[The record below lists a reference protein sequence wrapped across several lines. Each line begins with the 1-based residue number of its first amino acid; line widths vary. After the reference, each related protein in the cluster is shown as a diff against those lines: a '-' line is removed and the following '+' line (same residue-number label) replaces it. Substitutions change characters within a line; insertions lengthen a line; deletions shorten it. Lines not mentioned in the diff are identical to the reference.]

1 MSGRPEPQIPRRS
14 LDPLFR
20 PRSVAV
26 IGASAAAGRI
36 GNTLMRNLLRNP
48 FGGTVYPVNPKRR
61 SIQGVFAYPTL
72 QAVPEAV
79 DLAVIATPAATV
91 PDQVRACVDY
101 GAKTAIVIS
110 AGFSE
115 LGAEGR
121 ALERQVREIARGKL
135 RLIGPNCLGV
145 IVPPANLNASFAADM
160 ALAGNVA
167 LLSQSGAVCTSILD
181 WSRSVNVGFS
191 AFVSVG
197 AMMDVDFAAL
207 IDYFGDDPGTRSIV
221 LYMESIGG
229 AAESGAVRSFL
240 SAARAVARTKPI
252 IVVKAG
258 RHEAAAKAAASHTGA
273 LAGSDAVFD
282 AALRRVGVLRVQ
294 SIRDLFN
301 MAEILAMQPEPKGP
315 ALAIVTN
322 AGGPGVMATDA
333 LMSEDGALAELDP
346 ATKSALDEFLP
357 PYWSHANPI
366 DILGDAT
373 PERYRRA
380 VEICARDPNV
390 QGLLILLAPQAMTDP
405 TDTARQL
412 AGFARVEGK
421 PVLASWMGGAGV
433 RGGREVLQAA
443 GLPTFDTPEAAVRAF
458 LHLVRYRRA
467 QQLLYEAPTAV
478 PDFRPDADTVREI
491 IKRARGEGRRL
502 LTEAEAK
509 GLLTAYGVPVVLT
522 VPASTAE
529 EAVAAAER
537 IDFPVVLKLLST
549 TITHKT
555 DAGGVQL
562 NLCDAAAVRRAFDAI
577 EQAATQ
583 YAATHALP
591 SETAFAGVTVQ
602 PMIRGEGFELIL
614 GSSVDPQ
621 FGPVILFGAGGV
633 LVEVV
638 KDSSLGLPP
647 LSRTL
652 ARRLIERTTI
662 FKALQGVRGRRAAD
676 LESLET
682 LLVRFSQAV
691 ADLPEVQ
698 EIDINPLLTGPEQVI
713 ALDARVLLTAE
724 GSHSPGLAILP
735 YPNQYSVPFRLS
747 DGAEVTIRVIRPED
761 EPLIIEHHALLSEQ
775 SIRRRFFGMVKYL
788 SRDRLIRL
796 CHLDYNRE
804 MALVAVQESAIG
816 PHILGVSRYSCEP
829 ETGAAEF
836 AVVVSDPNQ
845 GRGLG
850 HQLMERLIAVARDR
864 GVKRLT
870 GLVLGE
876 NTPMLDLLG
885 HLGFKTASAEDP
897 TMVEAVLDL

>member
-1 MSGRPEPQIPRRS
+1 MPRTTHPPGRS

-26 IGASAAAGRI
+26 IGASATPGRI
-36 GNTLMRNLLRNP
+36 GNTLMRNLLGNP
-48 FGGTVYPVNPKRR
+48 FGGTVYPVNPKQH
-61 SIQGVFAYPTL
+61 SVQGVLAYPNM

-91 PDQVRACVDY
+91 PEQVRACVEA
-101 GAKTAIVIS
+101 GAKSAIVIS

-121 ALERQVREIARGKL
+121 ALERQVRDITRGKL
-135 RLIGPNCLGV
+135 RLVGPNCLGV
-145 IVPPANLNASFAADM
+145 IYPPGNLNASFAADM
-160 ALAGNVA
+160 ALPGSVA

-197 AMMDVDFAAL
+197 AMVDVDFAAL

-221 LYMESIGG
+221 LYMESVGD
-229 AAESGAVRSFL
+229 VRSFL

-282 AALRRVGVLRVQ
+282 AALRRAGVLRVD

-301 MAEILAMQPEPKGP
+301 MAAILAMQPQPKGP
-315 ALAIVTN
+315 ALGIITN

-333 LMSEDGALAELDP
+333 LMAEGGTLAELGP
-346 ATKSALDEFLP
+346 ETRTALDKILP
-357 PYWSHANPI
+357 AFWSHANPI

-373 PERYRRA
+373 PERYRQA
-380 VEICARDPNV
+380 VEICAKDPNI

-405 TDTARQL
+405 AETAKL
-412 AGFARVEGK
+412 LTPFAHIEGK
-421 PVLASWMGGAGV
+421 PVLASWMGGDAV
-433 RGGREVLQAA
+433 RPGRVVLQQA
-443 GLPTFDTPEAAVRAF
+443 GLPTFDTPEAVIRAF
-458 LHLVRYRRA
+458 LHMVRYRHA
-467 QQLLYEAPTAV
+467 QEWLYETPAAV
-478 PDFRPDADTVREI
+478 PDVKPDADVVRRI
-491 IKRARGEGRRL
+491 IATARGEGRRL

-509 GLLTAYGVPVVLT
+509 SLLAAYGVPVVQT
-522 VPASTAE
+522 VPATTAE
-529 EAVAAAER
+529 AAVSAAER
-537 IDFPVVLKLLST
+537 IDYPVVLKLLST

-555 DAGGVQL
+555 DAGGVRL
-562 NLCDAAAVRRAFDAI
+562 NLADAAAVREAFAAI
-577 EQAATQ
+577 KQSATR
-583 YAATHALP
+583 YASGHNLTAD
-591 SETAFAGVTVQ
+591 TAFAGVTVQ
-602 PMIRGEGFELIL
+602 PMVRADGYELIL

-633 LVEVV
+633 LVEVF
-638 KDSSLGLPP
+638 KDSALALPP
-647 LSRTL
+647 LTRTL
-652 ARRLIERTTI
+652 ARRLMERTTI
-662 FKALQGVRGRRAAD
+662 YTALCGVRGRRGAD
-676 LESLET
+676 LAALET
-682 LLVRFSQAV
+682 LLVRFSQLV
-691 ADLPEVQ
+691 ADLPEVA
-698 EIDINPLLTGPEQVI
+698 EIDINPLLAGPEQVI

-724 GSHSPGLAILP
+724 VGVNPTLAILP
-735 YPNQYSVPFRLS
+735 YPNQYTAPFRLA
-747 DGAEVTIRVIRPED
+747 DGSEVMVRVIRPED

-775 SIRRRFFGMVKYL
+775 SIRRRFFGMVKEL

-804 MALVAVQESAIG
+804 MALVAVREDARG
-816 PHILGVSRYSCEP
+816 PHILGVSRYYLDP
-829 ETGAAEF
+829 ETGSAEF

-850 HQLMERLIAVARDR
+850 YHLMERLITVARDR

-870 GLVLGE
+870 GLVLSE
-876 NTPMLDLLG
+876 NSPMLDLLR
-885 HLGFKTASAEDP
+885 HLGFRPEPTNDP
-897 TMVEAVLDL
+897 TAVEAALDL